1 LAPAKKS
8 ERLARVFGPD
18 LDDRH
23 AGTIAAT
30 HDGLGSRPKSGSP
43 DRLPRAIFHR
53 DAHGS
58 GRHGEEDYEEDR
70 RDPERRVAFNDRV
83 PSCFEGEELPNVT
96 NRRLRSVL
104 KIAMARCPLHDL
116 CPAPFAE
123 LSTWFCPKE
132 AEGKWASFE
141 RSFGET
147 ETVAKFS
154 TSLAS
159 ALKLVGRLLESD
171 LAQAKASSGKRAP
184 VGVEREV
191 LRVLLS
197 SPTALDGRA
206 IADKIGS
213 RRSPLS
219 EKTVWDAV
227 ARLRAECGFKI
238 DKTGAGY
245 KLDDRDRALA
255 REFGISVEAVEVES

>member
-1 LAPAKKS
+1 MAKKTTKKTGAKPRPGRADRVDSAS
-8 ERLARVFGPD
+8 EAVQLERRERALKRVLEWAWLERALDHALDHAEEGADSLA
-18 LDDRH
+18 
-23 AGTIAAT
+23 
-30 HDGLGSRPKSGSP
+30 SW
-43 DRLPRAIFHR
+43 
-53 DAHGS
+53 
-58 GRHGEEDYEEDR
+58 